1 MILNAEGFNFK
12 APEVISRARRVLIK
26 PSAGCAAL
34 YPVTTSASLLSNV
47 IQGIRQISDADIVIL
62 EGTADGSPAYPIFQK
77 LGYSFPRVITLD
89 VRDTIQVEVENP
101 LSKPLAVPTFWL
113 PNVILSTDYLISV
126 APLKVIGGR
135 GHLSIMNLLSL
146 LPSSKYDG
154 EAPGGWCALF
164 NLGIDKV
171 LTDLYFTLPFDMG
184 IIEGREVL
192 RSEGDP
198 VKGKTEP
205 FGKIFIGDPYEV
217 DLEASS
223 ALGLKNEYLDLIRGT
238 KVELGT

>member
-1 MILNAEGFNFK
+1 MILDAENFTFK
-12 APEVISRARRVLIK
+12 APESISRARRVLIK
-26 PSAGCAAL
+26 PSAGYAVP

-47 IQGIRQISDADIVIL
+47 VQGIRKISDADIVIL
-62 EGTADGSPAYPIFQK
+62 EGTADGSPVYPIFQK
-77 LGYSFPRVITLD
+77 LGYNFPRVITLD
-89 VRDTIQVEVENP
+89 VRDTIQIEVENP

-113 PNVILSTDYLISV
+113 PNVILSTDYLISI
-126 APLKVIGGR
+126 APLKVIGRR
-135 GHLSIMNLLSL
+135 GHLTIMNLLSL

-154 EAPGGWCALF
+154 EVPDGWRALF
-164 NLGIDKV
+164 SLGIDKV

-184 IIEGREVL
+184 IIEGHEVL

-223 ALGLKNEYLDLIRGT
+223 ALGLKSEYLDLIRNT